1 MKPFTLRS
9 RMIALALAGSMLTGA
24 MIAAPASAATK
35 AKPAATKKAAPDQP
49 PALTRDEAK
58 AHAAE
63 IFDHLDFNKD
73 GTFNEA
79 DMKARYEDHLG
90 REFDRLD
97 ANHDGSVTKAEFIAA
112 HEQPHHPGERG
123 PEGKGPD
130 GAPPPPPPG
139 ADGKPG
145 PDGHPGPHHGPG
157 EGMGH
162 HGMMSPIV
170 FQLLHEAD
178 PNHTGSVTKD
188 AFIAAELK
196 RFDEADTNH
205 DGKVTMEELRASHH
219 GHGGRFHHRWGGP
232 EGRGPQGRGPGD
244 GPRGWGPPPHG
255 GDHGPDHGPEGSDAP
270 PPPPLT

>member
-1 MKPFTLRS
+1 MTSFTLRS
-9 RMIALALAGSMLTGA
+9 RMIALALAGSMLAT
-24 MIAAPASAATK
+24 APAMAATKAK
-35 AKPAATKKAAPDQP
+35 AKPAATKTAPDQP

-79 DMKARYEDHLG
+79 DMKARYEEHLG

-112 HEQPHHPGERG
+112 HEQPRHPGAGHPGPDGAAPHG
-123 PEGKGPD
+123 PE

-139 ADGKPG
+139 E
-145 PDGHPGPHHGPG
+145 HPGPEGRRGPEGHGPG
-157 EGMGH
+157 H
-162 HGMMSPIV
+162 HGFMSPLV
-170 FQLLHEAD
+170 FQLLHDAD
-178 PNHTGSVTKD
+178 PQHTGSVTKD

-205 DGKVTMEELRASHH
+205 DGKVTFEELRASHH
-219 GHGGRFHHRWGGP
+219 EHGEHHRRWGNP
-232 EGRGPQGRGPGD
+232 EGH

-255 GDHGPDHGPEGSDAP
+255 PDGGPDHGPDGHDAP
-270 PPPPLT
+270 PAPPLT